1 MQEKDAKRERG
12 VSRQMRLT
20 TASNTSASNP
30 VKMCVMPVS
39 AAIVCACAVSQ
50 ESHLL
55 QTAEGHLFST
65 QDFHLKLIQ
74 GHGVFM
80 ALFSPPTQLETASQ
94 TAISR
99 ALPARGEDWQ
109 LRRWLT
115 GLWGE
120 RTRRLWSCAV
130 VRRKVS
136 AGSPF
141 HLHERGM
148 LDK

>member
-30 VKMCVMPVS
+30 VKMCTMPVS

-80 ALFSPPTQLETASQ
+80 ALFSPSTQLETSSQ
-94 TAISR
+94 TAFSR
-99 ALPARGEDWQ
+99 ALPARGED
-109 LRRWLT
+109 
-115 GLWGE
+115 
-120 RTRRLWSCAV
+120 
-130 VRRKVS
+130 
-136 AGSPF
+136 
-141 HLHERGM
+141 
-148 LDK
+148 